1 VQPGLSFS
9 RYTIEANLVTLDA
22 LNAELAE
29 IDENLIRNEL
39 TVLVKLLGVFGRR
52 WRRNDFVLRGLF
64 ECPLKVANPLAQ
76 GFANLRQFPRSK
88 DDETHD

>member
-1 VQPGLSFS
+1 MFDEIA
-9 RYTIEANLVTLDA
+9 R
-22 LNAELAE
+22 ELAE
-29 IDENLIRNEL
+29 IDENLIRNAL

-52 WRRNDFVLRGLF
+52 WRRNDFVLRGLL

-76 GFANLRQFPRSK
+76 GFANLGQFPRPK